1 MRNHISLAFAQRI
14 EFAEAILATEAAK
27 RGLDDIAGAGWVSL
41 SETERNQI
49 KQGAAK

>member
-1 MRNHISLAFAQRI
+1 MRNHISLAFAKRI

-27 RGLDDIAGAGWVSL
+27 RGLDDIAGSGWLTL
-41 SETERNQI
+41 SDAERNQI